1 MRSLTFHLKILIT
14 ILVLLGVSVTAYQ
27 IFVLGIPVTED
38 ATDDLWNIDAK
49 VEFVAST
56 KDPVKIQMFVPPL
69 SRDYVSL
76 NESFISNNYGVAV
89 NRVDG
94 NRKVTWSARRAK
106 GNQTL
111 YYRLVLTKRYTAEK
125 TKIKGPT
132 FRDSMAIE
140 GPEKIAAEALLAPIR
155 QHSADVETFIGE
167 AIKRVNNANDDNV
180 KLLLAGDPSTPHKAK
195 IVELLLSIAHVPVE
209 KVHTIRLVADQ
220 PQTPEL
226 WLRSFNGNDWLYFN
240 PETGEQGLPTD
251 RLLWWTGDENLITV
265 DGAKK
270 ANVTFSLNNSEMN
283 AIRLAKLTDENT
295 DANFLEYSLYGLP
308 LQTQQTFMI
317 MVMIPI
323 GVLVILILRNLI
335 GLQTLGTF
343 TPVLIALAFRETQ
356 LGFGILLFTV
366 ITALGLSLRSYLEHL
381 KLQMLP
387 RLSVVLT
394 FVVVLIAA
402 ISLFSHKLGLERGL
416 SVALFPMVILTM
428 TIERLS
434 ITWEE
439 RGASHALKVA
449 IGTLFAASLAHLIMT
464 VPELVYFVFT
474 FPAILLI
481 LVGFMLAMGRYRGYR
496 LTELVRFKAFL
507 KKADA

>member
-125 TKIKGPT
+125 SKIKGPT
-132 FRDSMAIE
+132 FRDSIAIE

-167 AIKRVNNANDDNV
+167 AIKRVNNVNDDNV

-265 DGAKK
+265 DGGKK

-416 SVALFPMVILTM
+416 SV
-428 TIERLS
+428 
-434 ITWEE
+434 
-439 RGASHALKVA
+439 
-449 IGTLFAASLAHLIMT
+449 
-464 VPELVYFVFT
+464 
-474 FPAILLI
+474 
-481 LVGFMLAMGRYRGYR
+481 
-496 LTELVRFKAFL
+496 
-507 KKADA
+507 